1 MLMTECIVSKLGSR
15 FVLNFRPQNREVYH
29 SGLGTFTGTR
39 MDLVVGVGEGPDI
52 DFFPFCADGITKGK
66 VMYKTEQELRMNRV
80 KFKAHSHDF
89 IATLELEFI
98 APFYP
103 LDVPSSIMPAFFI
116 NITGY
121 VEDPFWSSPDPIECE
136 FVFGIG
142 RDGTAIQADA
152 SGFTL
157 NYKANNLACTD
168 RIQILNVAGNV
179 QVQTIVPDK
188 SVKGVSKEVKFIRV
202 PVAFTREPKP
212 VLSMVWASYCGADVI
227 ETKGGWSKF
236 KYTQDYTSVEDVIQ
250 YCVANRATLLDKSDK
265 FDAIFLESDLPKY
278 AKDLIAFSF
287 QTYLS
292 TTWWTRL
299 NKSGADW
306 FSSWEGNCQFHSTID
321 VEYNLAWIYYLL
333 WPDLL
338 KMTLL
343 EWEPHQKPNA
353 QGKIFMSHDM
363 GRGFSATK
371 QNYGHEM
378 EVEENCNFLLMLYA
392 YWRVT
397 GDSKIITHFSQLI
410 AELVEY
416 LRWSASSG
424 MGFPHEGTANTID
437 DASPAIQFAKEQ
449 TYLGVKTY
457 GACLVAREMGR
468 FLKFDAV
475 VTTTTA
481 LMAKISKT
489 LEEKAWIGDH
499 YAVCIDKS
507 LKGFK
512 EGWTETWKNIL
523 GDKDEIV
530 GWDAYT
536 LYVSN
541 GLLIPLFTGLDFELP
556 KDKLLQDLVNARE
569 KALTEYGCTHSSIDH
584 SNLWVSQNLWRDFIG
599 YYLGFERDDMD
610 RYWTFEIFENTQG
623 RGGGFTDVAGRNKLF
638 YYPRGITSLGIFAAR
653 ISLVVDRVTKRVKLQ
668 SRQFPRK
675 LPLLPFIDW
684 EHYRIPW
691 VTSEPVLDGPSKVT
705 IENEDLL
712 KGNKLEIIVR
722 K

>member
-1 MLMTECIVSKLGSR
+1 MLMTEYVISKLGSR
-15 FVLNFRPQNREVYH
+15 LVLNFRPQNREVYH

-39 MDLVVGVGEGPDI
+39 IDLVVGVGDGPDI
-52 DFFPFCADGITKGK
+52 DYFPFCHDGITSGK
-66 VMYKTEQELRMNRV
+66 VMEQTEQELRMNQV

-89 IATLELEFI
+89 IATLEMEVI

-103 LDVPSSIMPAFFI
+103 QDIPTSIVPAFFI
-116 NITGY
+116 NIIGY
-121 VEDPFWSSPDPIECE
+121 VEDPFWRSPDPIECE

-142 RDGTAIQADA
+142 RDNTQIQLEP
-152 SGFTL
+152 SGFRL
-157 NYKANNLACTD
+157 NYRANNLPCTD
-168 RIQILNVAGNV
+168 KIQILNAAGEFHAG
-179 QVQTIVPDK
+179 TITPDK
-188 SVKGVSKEVKFIRV
+188 SVKGVSKEIKLIRV
-202 PVAFTREPKP
+202 PVSFTRVPKP
-212 VLSMVWASYCGADVI
+212 VLSMIWATYCNSDII
-227 ETKGGWSKF
+227 ETMSGMSKF
-236 KYTQDYTSVEDVIQ
+236 KYTQDYASVEDVIN
-250 YCVANRATLLDKSDK
+250 YCIANRKQLLEKSAK

-278 AKDLIAFSF
+278 TKDLIAFSF

-299 NKSGADW
+299 NNSGFDW

-321 VEYNLAWIYYLL
+321 VEYNLAWFYYLL

-338 KMTLL
+338 RMTLL
-343 EWEPHQKPNA
+343 ESEPHQKPNA

-363 GRGFSATK
+363 GRGFAATK
-371 QNYGHEM
+371 QDYGHEM

-397 GDSKIITHFSQLI
+397 GDSKIITHFAKLVND
-410 AELVEY
+410 LVEY
-416 LRWSASSG
+416 LRWSASTG

-468 FLKFDAV
+468 YLKTDELIA
-475 VTTTTA
+475 TTTS
-481 LMAKISKT
+481 LMTKISQT
-489 LEEKAWIGDH
+489 LEEKAWVGDH

-541 GLLIPLFTGLDFELP
+541 GLLIPLFTGLDFDLP

-569 KALTEYGCTHSSIDH
+569 RSLTEYGCTHSSIDH
-584 SNLWVSQNLWRDFIG
+584 SNLWVSQNLWRDFVG

-610 RYWTFEIFENTQG
+610 RYWAFEVYENTQG

-653 ISLVVDRVTKRVKLQ
+653 IGLVIDHMTKRVRLQ

-675 LPLLPFIDW
+675 MPLLPFIDW

-691 VTSEPVLDGPSKVT
+691 ITCEPVVDGPSKVT
-705 IENEDLL
+705 LVNEDLL
-712 KGNKLEIIVR
+712 KEYKIEIQPR